1 MTCEK
6 FDPNCP
12 GCRPAI
18 LDPRTGKPMPKDHP
32 LVVNVNAVWDAAPRE
47 EQEACW
53 RIWVNNGRDPEDLNL
68 ASVFMDKVQAGL
80 KPSN

>member
-18 LDPRTGKPMPKDHP
+18 MDPRTGRALPKDDP
-32 LVVNVNAVWDAAPRE
+32 IVVTINEVWDAAPRE

-53 RIWVNNGRDPEDLNL
+53 RIWVKNGREYEDMKLAAAFMSRVQAKLNL
-68 ASVFMDKVQAGL
+68 
-80 KPSN
+80 SN